1 MTRGILVRP
10 RHDCPTNALH
20 GVERHEAVAKVLT
33 DSYVKLLRPTPGQ
46 KGWREISDAGSRG
59 LHMKLSPT
67 GDKVWAIRHVVG
79 GRRRR
84 HIIGGYPTISLSEA
98 RSRASNY
105 LSGTRDGMTA
115 AETDARSRGMKMTVA
130 EAHKNYLEAMA
141 TSLRA
146 TTIELKRGMFRLH
159 LDDGIGSRQI
169 RTIRKS
175 DIIERVVEI
184 RRDSPIQANRVFSEI
199 MALLRWCEQMGFIDG
214 IPSIRK
220 RSIAT
225 KESPRRRVLTD
236 PEIVEVWNTAGD
248 IGDLTRDF
256 IRLLILTGQRRDE
269 VRNMAWSEID
279 MGSKLWTIPA
289 TRYKTS
295 VDHSVPLSDAAMEI
309 IRRRWTENATG
320 YVLENPRMQTAYNGA
335 ASAMRRLRQK
345 LSGQTHFTIHD
356 IRRTVRTGLAR
367 LRVDAQV
374 AEKILGHALPG
385 MSRVYDLYDRLED
398 QRVALQKWA
407 DHVTAHLQTQSRAP
421 QLKAA

>member
-1 MTRGILVRP
+1 MPYTGL
-10 RHDCPTNALH
+10 
-20 GVERHEAVAKVLT
+20 ERHETVAKVLT

-46 KGWREISDAGSRG
+46 NYWREISDAGSRG
-59 LHMKLSPT
+59 LHIKLSPT
-67 GDKVWAIRHVVG
+67 GEKVWAIRYVVG

-84 HIIGGYPTISLSEA
+84 HIIGGYPTVSLSEA
-98 RSRASNY
+98 RHRASNY

-115 AETDARSRGMKMTVA
+115 AETNARSRGMKMTVA

-146 TTIELKRGMFRLH
+146 TTIELKKGMFRLH
-159 LDDGIGSRQI
+159 IDEELGSRQI

-175 DIIERVVEI
+175 DIIERVVAI
-184 RRDSPIQANRVFSEI
+184 RRDAPIQANRVFSEV

-225 KESPRRRVLTD
+225 KEAPRRRVLTD
-236 PEIVEVWNTAGD
+236 PEIIEVWNTAGD

-269 VRNMAWSEID
+269 VRNMAWHEID
-279 MGSKLWTIPA
+279 FSSNLWTIPA
-289 TRYKTS
+289 TRYKTG
-295 VDHSVPLSDAAMEI
+295 VDHSIPLSDAAMKV
-309 IRRRWTENATG
+309 IRSRWTEDATG
-320 YVLENPRMQTAYNGA
+320 YVLENPRLKAPYNGA
-335 ASAMRRLRQK
+335 ASAMRRLRRQI
-345 LSGQTHFTIHD
+345 SGPAHFTIHD

-367 LRVDAQV
+367 LRIDAQV

-385 MSRVYDLYDRLED
+385 MSRVYDHFDRLED
-398 QRVALQKWA
+398 QRTALQKWA
-407 DHVTAHLQTQSRAP
+407 DHVMALLQTQSVEP
-421 QLKAA
+421 ELKAA